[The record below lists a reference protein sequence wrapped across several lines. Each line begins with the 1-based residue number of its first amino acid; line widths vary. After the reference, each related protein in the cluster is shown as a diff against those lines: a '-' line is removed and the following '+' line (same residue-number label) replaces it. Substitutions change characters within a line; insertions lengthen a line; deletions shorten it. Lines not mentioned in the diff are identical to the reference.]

1 MDLTNLPK
9 IKGKNKKRIGRGHG
23 SGRGGHTSTRGSKG
37 QNSRTRVSLFF
48 EGTKIK
54 KSLIK
59 RLPFIRGKDKF
70 QARPGRP
77 IIINLKYLNL
87 FTKDEEVNFSTLK
100 AKGFLPENLPE
111 NTKIKI
117 LGEGEINI
125 PLVIALPISKGAK
138 EKIEKAGGRILVRSE
153 KKEVRSEEKEIKK
166 EKIEVKNKKET
177 KKVVPQ
183 KIEKSKEK
191 STKAKTKKV
200 KGN

>member
-1 MDLTNLPK
+1 MDLNNLPK
-9 IKGKNKKRIGRGHG
+9 IKEKSKKRIGRGHG

-70 QARPGRP
+70 QPRSGKS

-87 FTKDEEVNFSTLK
+87 FAKDEEVNFSSLK

-138 EKIEKAGGRILVRSE
+138 EKIEKAGGRILMKSE
-153 KKEVRSEEKEIKK
+153 KE
-166 EKIEVKNKKET
+166 EVKTQKET
-177 KKVVPQ
+177 PKVMPK
-183 KIEKSKEK
+183 KIEKPKEK

>member
-1 MDLTNLPK
+1 MDLNNLPK
-9 IKGKNKKRIGRGHG
+9 IKEKNKKRIGRGHG

-48 EGTKIK
+48 QGTKIK

-77 IIINLKYLNL
+77 IIINLKYLNM
-87 FTKDEEVNFSTLK
+87 FAKDEEVNFSSLK

-153 KKEVRSEEKEIKK
+153 KKEAKK
-166 EKIEVKNKKET
+166 EKEEVKAKKET
-177 KKVVPQ
+177 PKVVPK
-183 KIEKSKEK
+183 KIEKPKEK